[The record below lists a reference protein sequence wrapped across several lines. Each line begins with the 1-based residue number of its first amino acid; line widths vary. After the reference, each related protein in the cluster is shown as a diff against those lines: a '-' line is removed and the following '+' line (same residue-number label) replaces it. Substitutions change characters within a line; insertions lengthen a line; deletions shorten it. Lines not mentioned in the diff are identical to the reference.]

1 MPKSS
6 PIELADLREAAMVR
20 DGWQCRWPGCYRV
33 HSNTLD
39 PLEMAHLEHRG
50 MGGSRER
57 NTLDN
62 VIILCR
68 YHHALFDGRTHDG
81 LHRELAAL
89 LRTLI

>member
-1 MPKSS
+1 VDWP
-6 PIELADLREAAMVR
+6 EAD
-20 DGWQCRWPGCYRV
+20 Y
-33 HSNTLD
+33 
-39 PLEMAHLEHRG
+39 EMAHISHRG
-50 MGGSRER
+50 MGGSRKA

-68 YHHALFDGRTHDG
+68 YHHSLFDGRTHEG